1 MGRVTI
7 SHKALR
13 YGMNQTIK
21 ILYFLSVIVG
31 RRRRMA
37 GKNDLQKT
45 VAFRLNLSKADE
57 KELFQEILK
66 HGRNVENDIYGSSG
80 AYVKAALRHY
90 HRQESELELQEQYR
104 QEMRCYLQE
113 LAEEQRKVFLDGL
126 LEHDKELAVTVA
138 EAVMRAVGGIKISD
152 AGMNEG
158 RQMEKFRKQ
167 SAVNPTVGIS
177 QTEQSESIGEKETDD
192 ALPDEAL
199 LYLSNL

>member
-1 MGRVTI
+1 
-7 SHKALR
+7 
-13 YGMNQTIK
+13 
-21 ILYFLSVIVG
+21 
-31 RRRRMA
+31 MA
-37 GKNDLQKT
+37 GKKEVQKT
-45 VAFRLNLSKADE
+45 VAFRLNIA
-57 KELFQEILK
+57 KEEERELYHAIMR
-66 HGRNVENDIYGSSG
+66 HGRGKENDIYGSSG

-113 LAEEQRKVFLDGL
+113 LAEKQRGVFLDGL

-158 RQMEKFRKQ
+158 RQMEGFGKQ
-167 SAVNPTVGIS
+167 STVNPAVGIS
-177 QTEQSESIGEKETDD
+177 QTEQSESIEENETDD
-192 ALPDEAL
+192 GLPDEAL